1 MHNKKSDYIPYLFG
15 GLIGAFIGLL
25 AVYLIENS
33 TEVEE
38 GKTPFSRK
46 KLTRLG
52 LSTISMLSR
61 LINPGKGS

>member
-33 TEVEE
+33 NEVEE

-52 LSTISMLSR
+52 LSTVSMLSR
-61 LINPGKGS
+61 LINPSKGS

>member
-33 TEVEE
+33 ND
-38 GKTPFSRK
+38 KAAKRILDFIKPISRSLQPK
-46 KLTRLG
+46 
-52 LSTISMLSR
+52 
-61 LINPGKGS
+61 

>member
-33 TEVEE
+33 NEVEE

-52 LSTISMLSR
+52 LSTVSLLSR